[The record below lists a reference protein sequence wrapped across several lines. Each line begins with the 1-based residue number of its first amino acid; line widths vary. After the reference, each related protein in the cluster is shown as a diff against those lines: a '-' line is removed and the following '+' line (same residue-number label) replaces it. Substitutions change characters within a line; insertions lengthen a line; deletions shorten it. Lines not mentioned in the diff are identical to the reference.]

1 MRQEF
6 SENILLR
13 LTPLLLPIAG
23 ARAEIPHFTLDYG
36 FQDYNEDDDRIR
48 VEAHYLRGS
57 IEIDADTGF
66 RFQYLH
72 DAISGSSPTGAL
84 PGTVQPFLSELEDV
98 REGILGAISRQIGDH
113 RIELEVS
120 RSKENDYISRGFAIT
135 DTIELNQKNTTLTV
149 GFNFLDDQVSVPGLD
164 TQSKNAYDI
173 FAGVSQILGKN
184 TLVSANFTLGYTEGY
199 LNDPYKV
206 IQRDEVFL
214 IDDGFGGFFE
224 IPVVSLYRENRPD
237 SRLRQVLQL
246 GARHYFTGLDAAIDG
261 TLRLS
266 YDDYGIFSQTLRV
279 EWRQSIGDRFDIIP
293 FFRYYHQNEADFFAN
308 TLNNVDIGTPSS
320 QPDGSGPN
328 YSADYRLSSLT
339 AISGGVK
346 LSYRFNDNFS
356 ATASYERYVM
366 DGSGGRNDVSPDAA
380 YPSADIWTFGVQ
392 AKF

>member
-1 MRQEF
+1 MR
-6 SENILLR
+6 SGTTLL
-13 LTPLLLPIAG
+13 LTPLLLPAPR
-23 ARAEIPHFTLDYG
+23 AQAEIPHFTLDYG
-36 FQDYNEDDDRIR
+36 YQDYNEDDGRIR

-57 IEIDADTGF
+57 VDFDEETSF

-135 DTIELNQKNTTLTV
+135 DTIELNQKNTTLTF
-149 GFNFLDDQVSVPGLD
+149 GFNLLDDQVSVPGLK
-164 TQSKNAYDI
+164 TQDKNAYDI

-184 TLVSANFTLGYTEGY
+184 TLVTANFTLGYTEGY

-206 IQRDEVFL
+206 VQRDEL
-214 IDDGFGGFFE
+214 ILIPNGLGGFFE
-224 IPVVSLYRENRPD
+224 IPIVNLYRENRPD

-246 GARHYFTGLDAAIDG
+246 GARHYFTAADAAIDG

-266 YDDYGIFSQTLRV
+266 YDDYGIFSQTLRI
-279 EWRQSIGDRFDIIP
+279 EWRQSIGDRFDVIP
-293 FFRYYHQNEADFFAN
+293 FFRYYHQNEADFFVN
-308 TLNNVDIGTPSS
+308 TLNNLGSGTPSAE
-320 QPDGSGPN
+320 PDGSGPN

-339 AISGGVK
+339 AISCGLKVNW
-346 LSYRFNDNFS
+346 RINDHF
-356 ATASYERYVM
+356 TASAAYERYVM
-366 DGSGGRNDVSPDAA
+366 DGTGGRNDVSPDAA
-380 YPSADIWTFGVQ
+380 YPSADIWTFGIQ
-392 AKF
+392 AEF